1 MFIRQLDYLITLA
14 RVQHFTRAAEL
25 CHVSQPGL
33 SAAIKSLEAELGV
46 TIIQRGQQFEGFTP
60 EGERILVWARQT
72 LAAWDGMRQE
82 AALARSELSGTL
94 RLGAIPTTMP
104 IVALLTGPCR
114 ERHAALQ
121 QTVLSLSTED
131 ITRGLDRF
139 ELDAGLTYLED
150 QRLEGF
156 HIQPLYRERYMLL
169 ARDVSQLGE
178 HQEISWQEAA
188 RLPMCLLTPGMQN
201 RRVVDAGFRRAE
213 VQPNVRVEADSIFAL
228 FSHVRCAGLFSIVP
242 HSLLSLFDLRQ
253 DLAAIPLEPAL
264 SRSIGLISLEREPV
278 SPLVQAI
285 RSVAAELD
293 LQQRFDQVISGS
305 YQAIT
310 SNDWTAPHA

>member
-1 MFIRQLDYLITLA
+1 MFIRQLEYLVTLA
-14 RVQHFTRAAEL
+14 RVKHFTRAAEL

-33 SAAIKSLEAELGV
+33 SSAIKSLETELGV

-82 AALARSELSGTL
+82 ATLVRSELTGTL

-114 ERHAALQ
+114 SRYAALH
-121 QTVLSLSTED
+121 QTVLSLSTEE

-150 QRLEGF
+150 QRLDGF

-169 ARDVSQLGE
+169 ARDFSQLEGKS
-178 HQEISWQEAA
+178 EISWQEAA
-188 RLPMCLLTPGMQN
+188 KLPMCLLTPGMQN

-213 VQPNVRVEADSIFAL
+213 VQPNVRVEADSVFAL
-228 FSHVRCAGLFSIVP
+228 FSHVRCADLFSIVP
-242 HSLLSLFDLRQ
+242 HSLLSLFDLRE
-253 DLAAIPLEPAL
+253 DLAAIPLEPPL
-264 SRSIGLISLEREPV
+264 SRSIGLISLEHDP
-278 SPLVQAI
+278 SLPIVQAI
-285 RSVAAELD
+285 RTIAAELD
-293 LQQRFDQVISGS
+293 LQQRFDNVISGS
-305 YQAIT
+305 YQAIK
-310 SNDWTAPHA
+310 SND